1 LLAPVAHTLTSHA
14 APETVCNVDCRLS
27 LESALAALHACL
39 EHGVKKGCSFAAVFG
54 GVIPGLRVPPAGVA
68 GEEEREKI
76 IVVGWLK
83 RAIVQG
89 ETLLPIVSTESKSSP
104 PSGSLIMFLESINR
118 KWADKL
124 AASYGAHALL
134 RDSEAMLLLTG
145 TLIGVCTSDPV
156 KAAASAAA
164 SPSPSSSPSIEAG
177 AGRGAFTIED
187 ARVRLVQA
195 ETAKV
200 WAEALCMRILTNS
213 FNAARAGDRWCA
225 DSFTP
230 GDVELVQ
237 RQQLEN

>member
-1 LLAPVAHTLTSHA
+1 M
-14 APETVCNVDCRLS
+14 DCRVS
-27 LESALAALHACL
+27 LEGALAALHACL

-89 ETLLPIVSTESKSSP
+89 EDFVGAIVCTESKSSP
-104 PSGSLIMFLESINR
+104 LSGSLIMFLESINR

-124 AASYGAHALL
+124 ASSYGSHALL

-177 AGRGAFTIED
+177 AAARGAFTIED

-200 WAEALCMRILTNS
+200 LPAQALCMRILTNS
-213 FNAARAGDRWCA
+213 FTAARAGDR
-225 DSFTP
+225 
-230 GDVELVQ
+230 
-237 RQQLEN
+237 